1 MYQQQR
7 GQTER
12 ERRQTGTRRSLGKT
26 MHRKLRAFLEILH
39 YTTFILRV
47 VIALSRNEGRELLMA
62 VRSLARKSPPIEH
75 AAIVHDTDT
84 TVLSTNNCGAE
95 LKTSHSP
102 LCAPPAT
109 IHDLPNELLCTIFL
123 AALPNP
129 YVLYVEHIDRVCLPF
144 AVPEILAPPYVCRH
158 WRAVCESLLPFMPT
172 MLDLSCPRYLSGEAI
187 QRRMRKIFS
196 IIYDILG
203 LSPTP
208 ASCVVPRPEPAPPY
222 PNRRRRRTQ
231 LQLVQLDSVR
241 LDDDAIPIDEYLP
254 ASLLL
259 QMAPR
264 WKSVT
269 MRINTCTF
277 HQLSGSV
284 VDFPRL
290 HELTLDLFFPGRLN
304 VTYLL
309 DLPFQLFTAAP
320 HLQRL
325 DLSVGPFLRP
335 TQVFLPWKQL
345 TDISMYI
352 PQPNGWLAHLV
363 HCASLRVL
371 RLRGGARP
379 LGDVFLCFPHLTHL
393 AVRGRAFTAP
403 FLCMIAAPTLHSLAL
418 DVADLI
424 MSITYS
430 ALLTFVQ
437 RSQCTVRTACF
448 FLDALSLSVGDASL
462 LQLAVLQSLEVLSDV
477 TSLEVLGTFTPPLLH
492 PLLLNLVC
500 KDQIHLWDEQ
510 PEGPPPFRLV
520 PKLERLTLYP
530 TKQLNV
536 HSWDMT
542 FILRFAE
549 SRCLLISRNGDA
561 HWGHRVGGPRTFH
574 TLRLGFAP
582 GQVRYSDLRVVGFGK
597 NMKYVSDEWDV
608 YSGQKPYD
616 DMMRLKRVA
625 ASHEE
630 TICDL
635 MGKGLDVVFSAQPE
649 GELSEWISKDW
660 EY

>member
-1 MYQQQR
+1 
-7 GQTER
+7 
-12 ERRQTGTRRSLGKT
+12 
-26 MHRKLRAFLEILH
+26 
-39 YTTFILRV
+39 
-47 VIALSRNEGRELLMA
+47 
-62 VRSLARKSPPIEH
+62 
-75 AAIVHDTDT
+75 
-84 TVLSTNNCGAE
+84 
-95 LKTSHSP
+95 
-102 LCAPPAT
+102 
-109 IHDLPNELLCTIFL
+109 
-123 AALPNP
+123 
-129 YVLYVEHIDRVCLPF
+129 
-144 AVPEILAPPYVCRH
+144 
-158 WRAVCESLLPFMPT
+158 
-172 MLDLSCPRYLSGEAI
+172 
-187 QRRMRKIFS
+187 
-196 IIYDILG
+196 
-203 LSPTP
+203 
-208 ASCVVPRPEPAPPY
+208 
-222 PNRRRRRTQ
+222 
-231 LQLVQLDSVR
+231 
-241 LDDDAIPIDEYLP
+241 
-254 ASLLL
+254 
-259 QMAPR
+259 
-264 WKSVT
+264 

-393 AVRGRAFTAP
+393 A
-403 FLCMIAAPTLHSLAL
+403 
-418 DVADLI
+418 
-424 MSITYS
+424 
-430 ALLTFVQ
+430 

-448 FLDALSLSVGDASL
+448 YLDALSLSVGDASL

-549 SRCLLISRNGDA
+549 SRRLLISRNGDA

-582 GQVRYSDLRVVGFGK
+582 GQVRYSNLRVVGFGK

-635 MGKGLDVVFSAQPE
+635 MGKGLDVVFSAQLVEALARKESSAVYVEVPHTRFSTE
-649 GELSEWISKDW
+649 VYRHLVLCVTRRRARYRVTLAASTASRTPRSGRNATAQTVGTASSAAGTIRGVWQEVE
-660 EY
+660 EAAAC